1 LRPTLSIYQQDLVI
15 IDRKFSSATNS
26 PNINIVF
33 RLFHN
38 NFCIWLFHII
48 DKFMKEKQ
56 IRANRDAQ
64 KYKVKNKNMNVMH
77 IVLLIR
83 FYDWKKKLKLY

>member
-1 LRPTLSIYQQDLVI
+1 
-15 IDRKFSSATNS
+15 
-26 PNINIVF
+26 
-33 RLFHN
+33 
-38 NFCIWLFHII
+38 
-48 DKFMKEKQ
+48 MKEKQ

-83 FYDWKKKLKLY
+83 FYD